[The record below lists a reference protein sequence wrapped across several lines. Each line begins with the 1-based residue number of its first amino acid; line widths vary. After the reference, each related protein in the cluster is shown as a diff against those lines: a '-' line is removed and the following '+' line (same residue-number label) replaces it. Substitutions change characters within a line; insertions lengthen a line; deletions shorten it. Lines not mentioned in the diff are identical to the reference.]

1 MARTP
6 TRDRVFAALLRLFPS
21 EFRGDFGDELRADF
35 EDQEA
40 AARTASRRS
49 VAGLW
54 LRTIWDFVRRGPRE
68 HLDVL
73 VRDAR
78 YGLRMLRRRP
88 ALAISAFVTLAVGI
102 GLNTAAFSVVNG
114 VLIRRLPYPS
124 AERLVRIFEVSPAP
138 ERSATDVSPGNF
150 VDWAAQTKTL
160 DAIGI
165 YGGRPGTLIAH
176 GDPEWIYAMSV
187 SEGLLDMFG
196 TQPMLGR
203 LLVSGDFEALRTYY
217 HTPAAQ
223 RPEAAPLP
231 RAIILGYELWQQQ
244 FSGRLDVVGTTA
256 RFAGTPVEI
265 VGVMPRGFGFTDM
278 GWGEQAAAWVPD
290 VPDSRERRPR
300 YRRAIGR
307 LAPGVSI
314 ETARAEFDVM
324 ARRLADAY
332 PRANAGR
339 GILLSNLLDITVAD
353 ARTLLWLLLAAATA
367 VLVIAC
373 ANVANLLLA
382 HASGRRLELATRVAL
397 GASRGHLVR
406 QTITEAVCLG
416 SIAGAGGLLMAYL
429 ALPWLLRL
437 APVELPRISE
447 ISIDLRVLIFSFGVS
462 LAVSLACG
470 LIACLSISG
479 DAWARVPRS
488 GGADA
493 GFAGRRV
500 RHVLAITEIALAL
513 VLVVAAGLLVRT
525 VRAVGALPLGF
536 NPSRT
541 LSVGLSGSS
550 QDFARAGAVSSDLEL
565 VSRVRALPG
574 VVAAGIGAKP
584 LGAGLGTVMR
594 PAGDAS
600 RQVDIGVDSVSPG
613 YLEALGGS
621 LVAGRFFD
629 GRDTAAS
636 PGVAILSAAAA
647 QHFWPGGHA
656 VGQLIETPGEKRFE
670 VVGIVGDV
678 RRTGLEETPGPT
690 VYFPSVQATNFHV
703 NNLLIRTVDDPA
715 ALVPAVRSIMRQV
728 DPEQALVR
736 IQTLE
741 ETLRRATAPRRFTL
755 QLVGAFSVI
764 ALVLAMVGIYGVVA
778 ESVARRVPEI
788 GIRMALGATAREVM
802 TLILRQG
809 AWMLAIAV
817 PLGLAGA
824 VAMRGVLSSF
834 LFGVQPGDPP
844 SYALAVIAL
853 VVTTLAACA
862 VPAWRAATIDPVL
875 ALRQE

>member
-1 MARTP
+1 
-6 TRDRVFAALLRLFPS
+6 
-21 EFRGDFGDELRADF
+21 
-35 EDQEA
+35 
-40 AARTASRRS
+40 
-49 VAGLW
+49 
-54 LRTIWDFVRRGPRE
+54 
-68 HLDVL
+68 
-73 VRDAR
+73 
-78 YGLRMLRRRP
+78 MLCRRP
-88 ALAISAFVTLAVGI
+88 VLAVSAFVTLAVGI

-138 ERSATDVSPGNF
+138 ERLATDVSPGNF
-150 VDWAAQTKTL
+150 VDWAVQTKTL

-203 LLVSGDFEALRTYY
+203 LFVPGDFEALRTYY
-217 HTPAAQ
+217 RTPAAG
-223 RPEAAPLP
+223 RPEAAPVP

-265 VGVMPRGFGFTDM
+265 VGVMPRGFGFTEM

-290 VPDSRERRPR
+290 VPDSQQRRAR
-300 YRRAIGR
+300 YRLAIGR

-314 ETARAEFDVM
+314 ETARAEFDVI

-339 GILLSNLLDITVAD
+339 AILLSNLLDVTVRD

-406 QTITEAVCLG
+406 QTITEAMCLG
-416 SIAGAGGLLMAYL
+416 SIAGAGGLLMVYL

-447 ISIDLRVLIFSFGVS
+447 ISHRPPCPHLLVRREPCRQPRLWPRRVPVDLRRRLGPC
-462 LAVSLACG
+462 AE
-470 LIACLSISG
+470 
-479 DAWARVPRS
+479 S

-493 GFAGRRV
+493 GSAGRRV

-513 VLVVAAGLLVRT
+513 VLVVAAGLLVLDGARGR
-525 VRAVGALPLGF
+525 RAAAWVQSKPDAQRRALGF
-536 NPSRT
+536 QST
-541 LSVGLSGSS
+541 TSHA
-550 QDFARAGAVSSDLEL
+550 QGAVHPTSS
-565 VSRVRALPG
+565 SCRASGRSRALSPRVSAPG
-574 VVAAGIGAKP
+574 RSARTWEPSCARLA
-584 LGAGLGTVMR
+584 R
-594 PAGDAS
+594 PAG
-600 RQVDIGVDSVSPG
+600 RFEIGVDSVSPG
-613 YLEALGGS
+613 YLEALGGL

-629 GRDTAAS
+629 ARDTAAS

-647 QHFWPGGHA
+647 QHFWPGGPA
-656 VGQLIETPGEKRFE
+656 VGQILETPGEKRFE

-678 RRTGLEETPGPT
+678 RRTSLEDTPGPT
-690 VYFPSVQATNFHV
+690 VYFPSVQATNFRV
-703 NNLLIRTVDDPA
+703 NNLLIRTVGDPA

-736 IQTLE
+736 IQTLRGHAPPRDGAAAIH
-741 ETLRRATAPRRFTL
+741 TAARRRVLAHCPRACDGGDLRGRGRVGCAARPRDRDPDGPRRHRARRHDAHSPAGRVDARHCGSTRACRSGGDARRA
-755 QLVGAFSVI
+755 LV
-764 ALVLAMVGIYGVVA
+764 
-778 ESVARRVPEI
+778 VPVW
-788 GIRMALGATAREVM
+788 GPA
-802 TLILRQG
+802 
-809 AWMLAIAV
+809 
-817 PLGLAGA
+817 
-824 VAMRGVLSSF
+824 
-834 LFGVQPGDPP
+834 GDPP

-853 VVTTLAACA
+853 VATTLAACA
-862 VPAWRAATIDPVL
+862 VPARRAAHH
-875 ALRQE
+875 

>member
-78 YGLRMLRRRP
+78 YGLRVFCRRP
-88 ALAISAFVTLAVGI
+88 ALAVSACVTLAVGI

-165 YGGRPGTLIAH
+165 YGGRPGTLIAQ
-176 GDPEWIYAMSV
+176 GDPEWIDAMSV

-203 LLVSGDFEALRTYY
+203 LFVPGDFEPLRTYY
-217 HTPAAQ
+217 RTPAGE
-223 RPEAAPLP
+223 RPESAPL
-231 RAIILGYELWQQQ
+231 AQVIILGYELWQQQ

-265 VGVMPRGFGFTDM
+265 VGVMPRGFGFTEM

-307 LAPGVSI
+307 LAPDVSL
-314 ETARAEFDVM
+314 ETARAEFDLM

-339 GILLSNLLDITVAD
+339 GILLSNLLDVTVAD
-353 ARTLLWLLLAAATA
+353 ARMLLWLLLAAATA

-382 HASGRRLELATRVAL
+382 LASGRRLELATRVAL

-429 ALPWLLRL
+429 ALPWLLRF

-447 ISIDLRVLIFSFGVS
+447 ISIDLGVLIFSFGVS

-470 LIACLSISG
+470 LIACLSIS
-479 DAWARVPRS
+479 RNRFRS
-488 GGADA
+488 CAKIWGRR
-493 GFAGRRV
+493 RRV
-500 RHVLAITEIALAL
+500 RGPARPAHPGRHGNRARARARRRRGPPRADGARGWC
-513 VLVVAAGLLVRT
+513 AAAWIQSEPDAQR
-525 VRAVGALPLGF
+525 RALGF
-536 NPSRT
+536 QPGCRARGRGVIRSRAR
-541 LSVGLSGSS
+541 VARSGAPGRCGRGYRR
-550 QDFARAGAVSSDLEL
+550 QAARC
-565 VSRVRALPG
+565 
-574 VVAAGIGAKP
+574 GIGNRHAP
-584 LGAGLGTVMR
+584 GRRRR
-594 PAGDAS
+594 PPN
-600 RQVDIGVDSVSPG
+600 R
-613 YLEALGGS
+613 
-621 LVAGRFFD
+621 
-629 GRDTAAS
+629 
-636 PGVAILSAAAA
+636 
-647 QHFWPGGHA
+647 H
-656 VGQLIETPGEKRFE
+656 
-670 VVGIVGDV
+670 
-678 RRTGLEETPGPT
+678 RRG
-690 VYFPSVQATNFHV
+690 
-703 NNLLIRTVDDPA
+703 
-715 ALVPAVRSIMRQV
+715 
-728 DPEQALVR
+728 
-736 IQTLE
+736 
-741 ETLRRATAPRRFTL
+741 
-755 QLVGAFSVI
+755 
-764 ALVLAMVGIYGVVA
+764 
-778 ESVARRVPEI
+778 
-788 GIRMALGATAREVM
+788 
-802 TLILRQG
+802 
-809 AWMLAIAV
+809 
-817 PLGLAGA
+817 
-824 VAMRGVLSSF
+824 
-834 LFGVQPGDPP
+834 
-844 SYALAVIAL
+844 
-853 VVTTLAACA
+853 
-862 VPAWRAATIDPVL
+862 
-875 ALRQE
+875 